1 MKKYIQLY
9 NYLRDAIECGDWAP
23 QMQLP
28 TESALS
34 EQFQMSRQTV
44 RQALAALKNDNYI
57 YSVRGSGSF
66 VSPCAG
72 KKAENKR
79 IAVVTT
85 YFSEYIFPSILRGIC
100 NVAVEHGYAVE
111 LSSSNNSIKQERAIL
126 TQLMENSV
134 AGIIV
139 EGTKTTFPNPNAEIY
154 KKLADSGTPVVFI
167 NSIYYQIKD
176 SSFPS
181 VVVDDYNGGYEQ
193 TKYILAQGHTHIAS
207 FFKID
212 DVQGYYRFQGMLD
225 ALTESGVDFD
235 DRNFLFYTTET
246 KNSLISLPPFQKIL
260 TDCTALLCYNDE
272 IVELLLPLLKD
283 SPNKISILASFD
295 QELNT
300 NLIPQHVEYRSLLH
314 PKERLGQAAAEKL
327 FNILAGQKE
336 GTLVLP
342 WGEG

>member
-111 LSSSNNSIKQERAIL
+111 LSSSNNSIKQERAIPVSYTHL
-126 TQLMENSV
+126 HARSARNKSRSSPST
-134 AGIIV
+134 
-139 EGTKTTFPNPNAEIY
+139 
-154 KKLADSGTPVVFI
+154 VVFLVMCT
-167 NSIYYQIKD
+167 NSMSIIQAQ
-176 SSFPS
+176 SFICS
-181 VVVDDYNGGYEQ
+181 AV
-193 TKYILAQGHTHIAS
+193 TS
-207 FFKID
+207 
-212 DVQGYYRFQGMLD
+212 
-225 ALTESGVDFD
+225 
-235 DRNFLFYTTET
+235 
-246 KNSLISLPPFQKIL
+246 
-260 TDCTALLCYNDE
+260 
-272 IVELLLPLLKD
+272 
-283 SPNKISILASFD
+283 
-295 QELNT
+295 
-300 NLIPQHVEYRSLLH
+300 
-314 PKERLGQAAAEKL
+314 
-327 FNILAGQKE
+327 
-336 GTLVLP
+336 
-342 WGEG
+342 